1 MSSPYV
7 AEIRLFGFT
16 FAPNGWAFC
25 NGQLLSISNFQALFT
40 LLGTTYGGDGQ
51 NTFALPN
58 LQSRVPV
65 HQGQG
70 AGLSQHPIGQY
81 GGVENVTLTV
91 NQMPAHNH
99 LVNATSSAAT
109 VNGPGTR
116 FLGHVQAGAPPIY
129 AATTNDTMAPTMIS
143 VAGSSQ
149 PHTNIQPYL
158 VLNFCIAL
166 AGIFPSRN

>member
-51 NTFALPN
+51 STFALPD
-58 LQSRVPV
+58 LRGRVPI

-70 AGLSQHPIGQY
+70 SGLSTRVIGQL

-91 NQMPAHNH
+91 NQMPSHNH
-99 LVNATSSAAT
+99 LVNATSDAAT

-116 FLGHVQAGAPPIY
+116 YLGHVAAGAPPIY
-129 AATTNDTMAPTMIS
+129 ATTSSNTMDPSMIS
-143 VAGSSQ
+143 IAGANQ
-149 PHTNIQPYL
+149 PHTNLQPYL
-158 VLNFCIAL
+158 AVSFCISL
-166 AGIFPSRN
+166 FGIYPSQN